1 MAKVYSGYGMSTGP
15 KIEEK
20 KKKNSILLDNLKHI
34 PLEIRIVSSIG
45 IRLQYSSVIRIIF
58 KKVCCGIRIR
68 YSIVNRKKYSIVNRM
83 KYSIVY
89 RKKYSI
95 VNRLKVQGSRLKV
108 KG

>member
-15 KIEEK
+15 KIE
-20 KKKNSILLDNLKHI
+20 KKKNNICLENLKNI

-68 YSIVNRKKYSIVNRM
+68 YSIVNRMKYSIVNRM
-83 KYSIVY
+83 KYSIVN
-89 RKKYSI
+89 RIILKKSVAETDSSI
-95 VNRLKVQGSRLKV
+95 VS
-108 KG
+108 